1 MSDEI
6 DLEDHEVDD
15 VAYDTFEDT
24 ETVSDVE
31 VFGTEPVPAYEYE
44 GTEGLND
51 N

>member
-6 DLEDHEVDD
+6 DPEDHEVDD
-15 VAYDTFEDT
+15 AAYDTFEDE